1 MPVLTVGE
9 TLAAR
14 AMTPSMTVVISFV
27 MDSREDSSSSKCAYR
42 RRGPEVKEKAEEEEV
57 M

>member
-42 RRGPEVKEKAEEEEV
+42 MRGPEVKEKAEKEEV